1 MDRRSV
7 LRMLA
12 ASGVLLSLLTRKA
25 LGQADAAEDASLP
38 GATAEEAQS
47 LGLPS
52 DWRFVAPRQ
61 WETVDKSLQARL
73 NSSLRDA
80 SPIDLGGINVAR
92 SGKIEIGKLDP
103 VGVSVELPPELAS
116 IVTPADEALSLEVL
130 NRDFNPFLADPRG
143 PGGTPLIGPFTAGGE
158 LYQGKMLL
166 PVRFIVA
173 KLAEAGGIPA
183 PAIKPLI
190 DALSEIV
197 AIHTPAHQF
206 RLGDGLGNRVVF
218 YGETSVNGSKIE
230 IGHKH
235 IDQVVFELAKQNF
248 RLIKQMV
255 HFDKPAQGGSP
266 EAVVADGAAGS
277 THAGGFSAG
286 YDIHGNPMAIKSDW
300 PSNYGQLGNSNKTY
314 NAHLIAI
321 DYSAGVEDPIP
332 EATLKAYYRNADMW
346 DCASAILVPF
356 ADQDP
361 DPKFRDYMYNPLEVF
376 DQQSARDV
384 AAALATLDEH
394 TFFEK
399 HGAFYCAEGQYVV
412 ANLGPQEDETGGT
425 LLKKSRYGDTAFG
438 KLIDNFIKAPGYAG
452 MSAEERE
459 KNPEIGWEYLVELG
473 PDNGGISGAQALI
486 LTATDRHG
494 VALDWIPEDIKGW
507 QVYRPKLSEALIA
520 RPMTV
525 ATIAWALLRLYMP
538 RDAVARAIAADIGRA
553 YAQGDDW
560 VKDFGQAADR
570 RRRSHDAS
578 RPGAARWRLRQGSD
592 RPLAWPPVERG
603 SRGLAALQGRLQRD
617 HQRCGQGAGE
627 SRVSGVSRHP
637 AKCRLLDAERARPR
651 FGRGRRQARSPHR
664 HPHLL
669 QPRDARAPA
678 GQEHGDEIFSSPVFR
693 HVGAATVPRRDWV
706 SSLCRHRDACQP
718 EEDASLLTLHNRNFA
733 RGAAGL

>member
-12 ASGVLLSLLTRKA
+12 VSGVLLSSLTRKA

-92 SGKIEIGKLDP
+92 SGKIETGKLDP
-103 VGVSVELPPELAS
+103 VGISVELPPELAG

-158 LYQGKMLL
+158 LYQGKTLL

-173 KLAEAGGIPA
+173 KMAEAGGVPA
-183 PAIKPLI
+183 SAIKPLI

-266 EAVVADGAAGS
+266 EAIVADGAAGS

-300 PSNYGQLGNSNKTY
+300 PSNYGQLGDSNKTY

-438 KLIDNFIKAPGYAG
+438 KLIENFVKAPGYAG

-507 QVYRPKLSEALIA
+507 QVYRPKLDQALIA

-560 VKDFGQAADR
+560 VKTSVKQLIGGAD
-570 RRRSHDAS
+570 
-578 RPGAARWRLRQGSD
+578 PTT
-592 RPLAWPPVERG
+592 
-603 SRGLAALQGRLQRD
+603 
-617 HQRCGQGAGE
+617 
-627 SRVSGVSRHP
+627 
-637 AKCRLLDAERARPR
+637 
-651 FGRGRRQARSPHR
+651 
-664 HPHLL
+664 
-669 QPRDARAPA
+669 PA
-678 GQEHGDEIFSSPVFR
+678 GQALLAGVSAK
-693 HVGAATVPRRDWV
+693 AATGLLLGLL
-706 SSLCRHRDACQP
+706 SS
-718 EEDASLLTLHNRNFA
+718 EEVAASLLSKAGFNEITNDADKERVK
-733 RGAAGL
+733 AAYQEFLFILQNADYSTQSALDRALAEADAKLGRLTVTRTFFSRATQERLPAKSTVMKYSAPPCFGMWAQQPFLAGTGCLRYVATAMHVSQKKTPAS

>member
-1 MDRRSV
+1 MDRRSL

-12 ASGVLLSLLTRKA
+12 LSGVLLSSLTRRS
-25 LGQADAAEDASLP
+25 LGQNLAPEDSPDLP

-73 NSSLRDA
+73 SSTLRDA
-80 SPIDLGGINVAR
+80 SPLDLGGIDVAR
-92 SGKIEIGKLDP
+92 SGKIETGKLDP
-103 VGVSVELPPELAS
+103 VGISVELPPALAG

-130 NRDFNPFLADPRG
+130 NREFNPFLADPRG
-143 PGGTPLIGPFTAGGE
+143 PDGKPLLGPFIAGGE
-158 LYQGKMLL
+158 LYQGKTLL

-173 KLAEAGGIPA
+173 KMAEVGGMPSH
-183 PAIKPLI
+183 AIKPLL
-190 DALSEIV
+190 DALSEVV

-206 RLGDGLGNRVVF
+206 RLSEGLGNRVVF
-218 YGETSVNGSKIE
+218 YGETSVNGAKIE
-230 IGHKH
+230 IGHAH
-235 IDQVVFELAKQNF
+235 IDQVVLELAKQNF

-266 EAVVADGAAGS
+266 EDIVTDGAAGS

-286 YDIHGNPMAIKSDW
+286 YSTDGTPMAIKSDW
-300 PSNYGQLGNSNKTY
+300 PSNYGRLGDANKTY

-332 EATLKAYYRNADMW
+332 DATLKAYYRNADMW

-361 DPKFRDYMYNPLEVF
+361 DPKFRDYMYNPLEVY

-384 AAALATLDEH
+384 AAALATLDER

-425 LLKKSRYGDTAFG
+425 LLKKSRYGETAFG
-438 KLIDNFIKAPGYAG
+438 KLIENFTKAPGYAG

-459 KNPEIGWEYLVELG
+459 KNPEIGWKYLVELG
-473 PDNGGISGAQALI
+473 PDNGGISDAQALI

-494 VALDWIPEDIKGW
+494 VALDWIAEDVKGW
-507 QVYRPKLSEALIA
+507 QAYRPKHDEALIA

-560 VKDFGQAADR
+560 VKDSVKLLIGGADPTTPAGR
-570 RRRSHDAS
+570 A
-578 RPGAARWRLRQGSD
+578 L
-592 RPLAWPPVERG
+592 LA
-603 SRGLAALQGRLQRD
+603 
-617 HQRCGQGAGE
+617 
-627 SRVSGVSRHP
+627 GVS
-637 AKCRLLDAERARPR
+637 AK
-651 FGRGRRQARSPHR
+651 
-664 HPHLL
+664 
-669 QPRDARAPA
+669 
-678 GQEHGDEIFSSPVFR
+678 
-693 HVGAATVPRRDWV
+693 AATGLLLGLL
-706 SSLCRHRDACQP
+706 SSEQVA
-718 EEDASLLTLHNRNFA
+718 ASLLSKAGFDEITNDADKERVK
-733 RGAAGL
+733 AAYQEFLAILQNADYSTQSALDRALAEADAKLGGLTVTRSFFKRATQERLPAKSTVMKYAAPPCFGMWAQQPFLAGTGCLRYVATAMHVSQKKAPAS

>member
-1 MDRRSV
+1 MDRRSL

-12 ASGVLLSLLTRKA
+12 LSGVLLSSLTRKSF
-25 LGQADAAEDASLP
+25 AEDTAPEDSPDLP

-73 NSSLRDA
+73 SATLRDS
-80 SPIDLGGINVAR
+80 SPLDLGGIDVAR
-92 SGKIEIGKLDP
+92 SGKIETGKLDP
-103 VGVSVELPPELAS
+103 VGISVELPPSLAG

-130 NRDFNPFLADPRG
+130 NREFNPFLADPRG
-143 PGGTPLIGPFTAGGE
+143 PDGKPLLGPFIAGGE
-158 LYQGKMLL
+158 LYQGKTLL

-173 KLAEAGGIPA
+173 KMAEAGGMPSH
-183 PAIKPLI
+183 AIKPLL
-190 DALSEIV
+190 DALSEVV

-206 RLGDGLGNRVVF
+206 RLSAGLGNRVVF
-218 YGETSVNGSKIE
+218 YGETSVNGAKIE
-230 IGHKH
+230 IGHAH
-235 IDQVVFELAKQNF
+235 IDQVVLELAKQNF

-266 EAVVADGAAGS
+266 EDIVTDSAAGS

-286 YDIHGNPMAIKSDW
+286 YNTDGTPMAIKSDW
-300 PSNYGQLGNSNKTY
+300 PSNYGRLGDANKTY

-321 DYSAGVEDPIP
+321 DYSAGVEDSIP
-332 EATLKAYYRNADMW
+332 EAALKAYYRNADMW

-361 DPKFRDYMYNPLEVF
+361 DPKFRDYMYNPLEVY

-384 AAALATLDEH
+384 AAALATLDER

-425 LLKKSRYGDTAFG
+425 LLKKSRYGETAFG
-438 KLIDNFIKAPGYAG
+438 KLIENFTNAPGYAG

-459 KNPEIGWEYLVELG
+459 KNPEIGWKYLVELG
-473 PDNGGISGAQALI
+473 PDNGGISDAQALI

-494 VALDWIPEDIKGW
+494 VALDWIAEDVKGW
-507 QVYRPKLSEALIA
+507 QAYRPKHEEALIA

-560 VKDFGQAADR
+560 VKDSVKLLIGGAD
-570 RRRSHDAS
+570 
-578 RPGAARWRLRQGSD
+578 PTT
-592 RPLAWPPVERG
+592 
-603 SRGLAALQGRLQRD
+603 
-617 HQRCGQGAGE
+617 
-627 SRVSGVSRHP
+627 
-637 AKCRLLDAERARPR
+637 
-651 FGRGRRQARSPHR
+651 
-664 HPHLL
+664 
-669 QPRDARAPA
+669 PA
-678 GQEHGDEIFSSPVFR
+678 GQALLAGVSAK
-693 HVGAATVPRRDWV
+693 AATGLLLGLL
-706 SSLCRHRDACQP
+706 SSEQVA
-718 EEDASLLTLHNRNFA
+718 ASLLSKAGFNEITNDADKERVK
-733 RGAAGL
+733 AAYQEFLAILQNADYSTQSALDRALAAADAKLGGLTVTRTFFSRATQERLPAKSTVMKYAAPPCFGMWAQQPFLAETGCLRYVATAMHVSQKKAPAS